1 MQNRIIKTGGYC
13 CDGAQWNF
21 CSYMKEITESQEVF
35 PDVFIHQHIGQSC
48 SMFGN
53 TELDQGASLKV
64 CNTVYGKSYEGNP

>member
-1 MQNRIIKTGGYC
+1 
-13 CDGAQWNF
+13 
-21 CSYMKEITESQEVF
+21 MKEITESQEVF

-64 CNTVYGKSYEGNP
+64 CNTVYGKSYEGSP